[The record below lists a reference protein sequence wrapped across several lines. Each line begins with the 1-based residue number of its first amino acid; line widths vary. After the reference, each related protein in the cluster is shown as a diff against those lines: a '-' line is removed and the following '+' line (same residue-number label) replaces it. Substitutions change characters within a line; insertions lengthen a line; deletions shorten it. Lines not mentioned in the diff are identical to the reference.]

1 MCFEN
6 LELIIFLLKGFF
18 FFLEKVYFLL
28 FLFIVEKKIINI
40 FNIGFKYEFVGKELL
55 IGNYFK
61 DLKDEML

>member
-28 FLFIVEKKIINI
+28 FCLLLKKKMINI
-40 FNIGFKYEFVGKELL
+40 FNIGFGYEFVGKELL

-61 DLKDEML
+61 DLKDEIL